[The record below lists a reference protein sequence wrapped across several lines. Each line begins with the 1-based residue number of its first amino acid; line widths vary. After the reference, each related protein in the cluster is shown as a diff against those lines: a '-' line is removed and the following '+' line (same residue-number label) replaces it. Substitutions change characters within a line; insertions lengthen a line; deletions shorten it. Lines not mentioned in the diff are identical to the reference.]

1 MGCREADEEHTKVCD
16 ESDEPE
22 GPRIY
27 PRKPKPDGKGFMEQK
42 KRDTPKMGGSILC
55 M

>member
-1 MGCREADEEHTKVCD
+1 MECREADEEHTKVCD

-27 PRKPKPDGKGFMEQK
+27 PRKPQPDGKRREEK
-42 KRDTPKMGGSILC
+42 KERGRG
-55 M
+55 